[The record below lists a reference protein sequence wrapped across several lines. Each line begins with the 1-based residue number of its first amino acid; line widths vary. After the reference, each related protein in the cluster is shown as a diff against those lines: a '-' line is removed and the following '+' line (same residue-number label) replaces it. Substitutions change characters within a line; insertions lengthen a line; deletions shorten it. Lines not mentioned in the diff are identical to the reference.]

1 MALRICSPFTY
12 AVTSWSNFSL
22 ETHHIISE
30 LNIWAKLFSA
40 HSQLWQQ
47 KRFHSVIWLI
57 HVLTFLQR
65 IYSNSTICNCL
76 SMMSLGILGCL
87 WVLLGENS
95 SLHTR
100 NIDASHYPL
109 VGFSIMDADIYNY
122 LSLFL
127 CPLGNLEP
135 HSWSSSR
142 HSSGWYVMGISLAAV
157 FINSLPSFSPYPDL
171 FNCLIFFLTAYVN
184 LVKIFYRKTWGVD

>member
-1 MALRICSPFTY
+1 MALRVCSPFTY

-47 KRFHSVIWLI
+47 KCFHWMIWLI
-57 HVLTFLQR
+57 HVLSLLQR

-87 WVLLGENS
+87 WILLGENS
-95 SLHTR
+95 SLHIR

-109 VGFSIMDADIYNY
+109 VGFFIMDTDIHNY

-127 CPLGNLEP
+127 CP
-135 HSWSSSR
+135 SST
-142 HSSGWYVMGISLAAV
+142 HSSGWCVMGTSLAAV
-157 FINSLPSFSPYPDL
+157 FINSIPSFSPYPDL
-171 FNCLIFFLTAYVN
+171 FNCLIFF
-184 LVKIFYRKTWGVD
+184 